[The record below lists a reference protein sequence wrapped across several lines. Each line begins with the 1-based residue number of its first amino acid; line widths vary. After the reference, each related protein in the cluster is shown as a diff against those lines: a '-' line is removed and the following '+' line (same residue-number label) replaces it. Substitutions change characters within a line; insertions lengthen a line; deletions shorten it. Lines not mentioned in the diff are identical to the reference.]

1 MPIDIYSLYN
11 NPKYNEKLSWIY
23 VGIFSFRAIIY
34 PISDTLVKS
43 IFEYDYL
50 IPENLMFLRGCFE
63 TLLLSIITPVLY
75 FYLNVKDDFVFN
87 PNKVNLAVLISV
99 LTGYTIF
106 AFIKGILLLKV
117 IYYFSSQ
124 SVSFLIVSESI
135 TGSIYSTIDYF
146 NSSEKIEIALSF
158 IEIIGILI
166 TTFATLVFDEIII
179 IHLGDLDKDAENEIR
194 KRGDKE
200 IKYIFRIQDK
210 YIEKEKEKEEK
221 EEEKDGEKNVLAQS
235 GTTIYD

>member
-1 MPIDIYSLYN
+1 MQ
-11 NPKYNEKLSWIY
+11 KER
-23 VGIFSFRAIIY
+23 FSF
-34 PISDTLVKS
+34 P
-43 IFEYDYL
+43 
-50 IPENLMFLRGCFE
+50 NL
-63 TLLLSIITPVLY
+63 S
-75 FYLNVKDDFVFN
+75 
-87 PNKVNLAVLISV
+87 LISFN
-99 LTGYTIF
+99 I
-106 AFIKGILLLKV
+106 I
-117 IYYFSSQ
+117 
-124 SVSFLIVSESI
+124 LIVSESI

-210 YIEKEKEKEEK
+210 YIEKEKEKEEEK
-221 EEEKDGEKNVLAQS
+221 EEEKDGEKNILAQS